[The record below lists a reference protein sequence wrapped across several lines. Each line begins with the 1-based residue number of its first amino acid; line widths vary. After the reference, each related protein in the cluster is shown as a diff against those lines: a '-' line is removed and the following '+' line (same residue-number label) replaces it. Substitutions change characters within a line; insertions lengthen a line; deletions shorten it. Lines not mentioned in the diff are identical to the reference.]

1 MNSNAHRTSEDK
13 HKRNESMEH
22 QNTKETEADAKDTSN
37 ETPPRQGSDHPEEYT
52 FKDWAQ
58 I

>member
-1 MNSNAHRTSEDK
+1 
-13 HKRNESMEH
+13 MEH